1 MTVLIKILGDMQR
14 LLSVPKNQLNK
25 FGGYKYRSC
34 EDILECVKKLLPD
47 GVALILNDEIE
58 MHGDR
63 FYVKATAT
71 ISNETDKIEVSAY
84 AREPLDKKGSDASQ
98 ITGAASSYARKYAL
112 NGLFCIDDS
121 KDADAT
127 NSHQNEAPKYES
139 QSLVKQKVIELQAY
153 FPNDDIEAMSKAWK
167 ALSKETKEE
176 VWKQLDKTVK
186 EWIKE
191 HNK

>member
-25 FGGYKYRSC
+25 LGGYKYRSC

-71 ISNETDKIEVSAY
+71 ISNDTDKIEVSAY